1 MGSSTSP
8 PMCPPWPPPTL
19 PTPTLPTHSL
29 EPHTSPPILMQ
40 LTLPSTLPVL
50 SLVAPSPVLPA
61 TPPVRKSTRC
71 PGVEGRKGRLS
82 LPSLVLLILVR
93 LIVVLP
99 TLVLHIH
106 RLLPRVLSPRSISCW
121 LCSS

>member
-19 PTPTLPTHSL
+19 PTPMLPTHSL
-29 EPHTSPPILMQ
+29 EPHKYLPIPMQ
-40 LTLPSTLPVL
+40 LTLPSTLPAL
-50 SLVAPSPVLPA
+50 SLVEPSPVLPA

-82 LPSLVLLILVR
+82 LPSLVLLIQVNLMLALLILAPLPIDTCR
-93 LIVVLP
+93 KKRRIVVG
-99 TLVLHIH
+99 TQG
-106 RLLPRVLSPRSISCW
+106 
-121 LCSS
+121 